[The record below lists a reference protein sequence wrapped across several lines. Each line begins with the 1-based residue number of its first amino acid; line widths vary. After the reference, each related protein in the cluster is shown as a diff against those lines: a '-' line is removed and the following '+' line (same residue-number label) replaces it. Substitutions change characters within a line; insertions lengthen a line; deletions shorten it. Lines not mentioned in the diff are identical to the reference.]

1 LKRLVSAQ
9 VVQKSDGGVDVSA
22 LVSGLS
28 IILSAEFIMKV
39 VNFFLDALNPVEPET
54 KQPVADQG
62 KIVFFRSLNM

>member
-1 LKRLVSAQ
+1 MKRLVSAQ

>member
-62 KIVFFRSLNM
+62 KIVFFRSLNL

>member
-1 LKRLVSAQ
+1 M
-9 VVQKSDGGVDVSA
+9 QKSDGGVDVSA